1 MAPLAQVSPVP
12 PGESLEHYNFA
23 SLPGDGPPYG
33 FWPCFYVSG
42 FVDTPLLNVYTIAEP
57 QALHYQGSSRPQE
70 GRFMPGRK
78 IMAVDDERHIVR
90 LIQVNLERA
99 GFQVVTAFDGPDALK
114 KVESEKPNL
123 IVLDVMMPKMDG
135 FEVLKRLQANP
146 ETREIPIIMLT
157 AKAQD
162 ADVFRGWASGVSAY
176 LTKPFNPLELVTFV
190 RRILSGRDDYDEGDK
205 VWEV

>member
-1 MAPLAQVSPVP
+1 MM
-12 PGESLEHYNFA
+12 
-23 SLPGDGPPYG
+23 
-33 FWPCFYVSG
+33 
-42 FVDTPLLNVYTIAEP
+42 
-57 QALHYQGSSRPQE
+57 QGK
-70 GRFMPGRK
+70 K

-99 GFQVVTAFDGPDALK
+99 GYQVVTAFDGADALK
-114 KVESEKPNL
+114 KADSERPDV

-146 ETREIPIIMLT
+146 ATREIPIIMLT

-162 ADVFRGWASGVSAY
+162 QDVFYGWSAGVSAY
-176 LTKPFNPLELVTFV
+176 LTKPFNPLELLTFV
-190 RRILSGRDDYDEGDK
+190 KRILSGRDDYDDGEK

>member
-1 MAPLAQVSPVP
+1 MQSK
-12 PGESLEHYNFA
+12 
-23 SLPGDGPPYG
+23 
-33 FWPCFYVSG
+33 
-42 FVDTPLLNVYTIAEP
+42 
-57 QALHYQGSSRPQE
+57 
-70 GRFMPGRK
+70 K

-99 GFQVVTAFDGPDALK
+99 GYQVVTAFDGPEALK
-114 KVESEKPNL
+114 KADSERPDL

-162 ADVFRGWASGVSAY
+162 ADVFRGWSSGVSAY
-176 LTKPFNPLELVTFV
+176 LTKPFNPLELITFV
-190 RRILSGRDDYDEGDK
+190 KRILSGYDDYDEGEK